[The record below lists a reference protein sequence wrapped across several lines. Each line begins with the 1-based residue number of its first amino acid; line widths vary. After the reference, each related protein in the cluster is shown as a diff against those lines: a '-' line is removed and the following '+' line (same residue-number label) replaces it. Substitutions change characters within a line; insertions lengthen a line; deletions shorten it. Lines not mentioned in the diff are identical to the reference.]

1 MKIPP
6 FSGPVKAPARLSF
19 VTLAATL
26 AAAFFAA
33 LVAVATFDLHPHLEP
48 TRFEVAALVT
58 QLALLYVL
66 PFLVVGWV
74 GAGLSRWLGRPQ
86 WIGGLVLL
94 FFLGPIGW
102 AVVQGVSARAR
113 SADGSP
119 TDRPAELR
127 PAGFRPGPQTGST
140 VEPADPDPPPVIL
153 LVVDGLD
160 PALLRDLVRAGDL
173 PNFERLLAEGTWGP
187 LTSLEPTLS
196 PLLWT
201 SLATGRLPRDHGI
214 HHFVRHQV
222 PGLSAPLDHFP
233 PRTGLTHHLVPWLE
247 SLGWTGWRAVP
258 YTSPARRRRA
268 LWEIVGEYWP
278 VGIYRWLVTWP
289 AEPVEGFLVAGGLWA
304 SPHRGFETGQEANEA
319 DNEGEDRSRAEGMGW
334 HPESQGWLDEM
345 ERRSDRP
352 LERGWTWPPELIDEL
367 APLREPVRRR
377 ELKPYLTPRTPVDLR
392 QPDQRFIARSLR
404 DPTLRDLMR
413 LTRRHHPKFLAAA
426 FYSVDAFGHRFVGQQ
441 QEGGPYAPAL
451 AERYRYTDRM
461 LGRFRAQLDAIYG
474 RPLHLLVVS
483 DHGWDFVAGH
493 HFAAPDGV
501 VIAHGPAFDPE
512 RRIPGAS
519 LLDIAPLVLRL
530 LGLPVADDMPG
541 SDTHRFLLGASA
553 APEQQRIATWERGD
567 RVGDDTIEALD
578 ERQRRELRSLGYL
591 P

>member
-1 MKIPP
+1 MKSFRPK
-6 FSGPVKAPARLSF
+6 GRPAGSQSRFL
-19 VTLAATL
+19 VTLVATS
-26 AAAFFAA
+26 AAAIFAVV
-33 LVAVATFDLHPHLEP
+33 VAFATFGLHPHLEP
-48 TRFEVAALVT
+48 GAFELAALVI
-58 QLALLYVL
+58 QLTLLYVL
-66 PFLVVGWV
+66 PFLAVGWIGDGLLRWIGRPRWV
-74 GAGLSRWLGRPQ
+74 GGLAGLLF
-86 WIGGLVLL
+86 LL
-94 FFLGPIGW
+94 PIGW
-102 AVVQGVSARAR
+102 ALVSGASGPGSDRGEAANDRRDIRPLEAQQGI
-113 SADGSP
+113 
-119 TDRPAELR
+119 L
-127 PAGFRPGPQTGST
+127 
-140 VEPADPDPPPVIL
+140 EPADPDPPPVIL

-173 PNFERLLAEGTWGP
+173 PNFERLLDEGTWGP

-233 PRTGLTHHLVPWLE
+233 PRTGLTHHLAPWLE

-258 YTSPARRRRA
+258 YASPARRCRA
-268 LWEIVGEYWP
+268 LWEIVGDYWS

-319 DNEGEDRSRAEGMGW
+319 DHEGEDGSRAEGMGW

-352 LERGWTWPPELIDEL
+352 LEQGWTWPPELVDEL
-367 APLREPVRRR
+367 APLRDPIRRR
-377 ELKPYLTPRTPVDLR
+377 ELRPYLTPRTPVDLR

-404 DPTLRDLMR
+404 DPALRDLVR
-413 LTRRHHPKFLAAA
+413 LTRRHRPKFLAAA

-483 DHGWDFVAGH
+483 DHGWDFAAGH

-567 RVGDDTIEALD
+567 RVGDDTVEALD